1 MSKYKELVYMV
12 LDSVKIVSD
21 DSIIN
26 EDHVIFLLNKYRAFL
41 IKQKYEKAK
50 QEIPESMYQT
60 LCLTLEEVPAISGL
74 PCEGGYYK
82 KSEQKIP
89 DLLPGIGSTN
99 VYPKNFFYA
108 GNIAYV
114 SRERMKYVGH
124 NRFLPNIIYC
134 SIGPDHYLYFKSDNP
149 QFQHLQEVAFTG
161 VFEDTDKAAELSC
174 EEKDNDGNQIC
185 DILDKDFPIEEDLIP
200 QLIELVTRQVLGAAY
215 RPADTS
221 NNAQDDTS
229 NLATYI
235 ARNAK
240 SGLAKQL
247 TE

>member
-12 LDSVKIVSD
+12 MDQVKVVSD
-21 DSIIN
+21 DSIIT

-60 LCLTLEEVPAISGL
+60 LCLELEPVDAKHSCVSIPYL
-74 PCEGGYYK
+74 
-82 KSEQKIP
+82 KSTKKIP
-89 DLLPGIGSTN
+89 DLLPGVGTTT
-99 VYPKNFFYA
+99 VYPQDFYS

-149 QFQHLQEVAFTG
+149 QFQYLKKVSFTG
-161 VFEDTDKAAELSC
+161 IFEDTDKAAELSC
-174 EEKDNDGNQIC
+174 EDKDNDGNTVC
-185 DILDKDFPIEEDLIP
+185 DVLDKDFPIEEDLIP
-200 QLIELVTRQVLGAAY
+200 MLLELVIKQVLGATY
-215 RPADTS
+215 RPADTA

-235 ARNAK
+235 AKNAK
-240 SGLAKQL
+240 TALAKQL
-247 TE
+247 EAE

>member
-41 IKQKYEKAK
+41 IKQKYENAK
-50 QEIPESMYQT
+50 NEIPQSMYQT
-60 LCLTLEEVPAISGL
+60 LCLTLNEVPAIPGVVCSNSTYL
-74 PCEGGYYK
+74 
-82 KSEQKIP
+82 KSDQKVP
-89 DLLPGIGSTN
+89 DLLPGIGTTT
-99 VYPKNFFYA
+99 VYPYDYYS
-108 GNIAYV
+108 GNIAFI

-124 NRFLPNIIYC
+124 NRFLPNMIYC

-149 QFQHLQEVAFTG
+149 QFQFLKKVSFTG
-161 VFEDTDKAAELSC
+161 VFEDPDKAAEVSC
-174 EEKDNDGNQIC
+174 EEKDEDGNNVC
-185 DILDKDFPIEEDLIP
+185 DIMDKNFPIEEDMIP
-200 QLIELVTRQVLGAAY
+200 QLLELVTQQVLGAAY

-240 SGLAKQL
+240 SSLAKQIS
-247 TE
+247 E

>member
-1 MSKYKELVYMV
+1 MSTYKELVYMV
-12 LDSVKIVSD
+12 LDSVKVVSD

-26 EDHVIFLLNKYRAFL
+26 ENHVIFLLNKYRAFL

-50 QEIPESMYQT
+50 SEIPESMYQT
-60 LCLTLEEVPAISGL
+60 LCLTLDEVPAIAGL
-74 PCEGGYYK
+74 PCETGYYK
-82 KSEQKIP
+82 KSNQKIP

-99 VYPKNFFYA
+99 VYPKNFFYS

-149 QFQHLQEVAFTG
+149 QFQYLKEVSFTG

-174 EEKDNDGNQIC
+174 EDNSNDQNC
-185 DILDKDFPIEEDLIP
+185 DILDKDFPIEENLIP
-200 QLIELVTRQVLGAAY
+200 QLLELVIKQILGAAY
-215 RPADTS
+215 RPADTT

-235 ARNAK
+235 ARNSK
-240 SGLAKQL
+240 SSLAKQIS
-247 TE
+247 E